1 MDFLFDNMA
10 IPEKSILADMRISL
24 IMQGQYGN
32 LDVFEGQNYD
42 FVVGAKR
49 S

>member
-10 IPEKSILADMRISL
+10 IPEKPILADMRISI

-32 LDVFEGQNYD
+32 LDVFL
-42 FVVGAKR
+42 GAEL
-49 S
+49 